1 MKVVD
6 NSHYHKFIL
15 GHIIHKISNAKIF
28 TLLVTRVLG
37 PAGGSCPLLG
47 VCRTAMFSASLGDFQ
62 PWSIFPGPA
71 LRGAE
76 LLS

>member
-28 TLLVTRVLG
+28 TLLVTRVPG
-37 PAGGSCPLLG
+37 PVGRTCPLLG
-47 VCRTAMFSASLGDFQ
+47 VCRTVMFSASPGDFQ

-71 LRGAE
+71 LRVAE